1 MVVVMVVM
9 VAASCASDR
18 RGSGLH
24 AADTRGAADKR
35 GAAMRRC
42 PPFRNVAMLPLPA
55 ALRIIA
61 FARDTVSLMP
71 DVTVPRHAPSS
82 RSGTRSS
89 ADIVSSI
96 LRCMA
101 VLRLS
106 DEGFL
111 SLLPDFVLVLDGCRL
126 HI

>member
-1 MVVVMVVM
+1 MWGKADESTYVNALDSFDLTRGMVVVMVVM

-35 GAAMRRC
+35 GAAVRRC

-61 FARDTVSLMP
+61 FARDTVSL
-71 DVTVPRHAPSS
+71 
-82 RSGTRSS
+82 
-89 ADIVSSI
+89 
-96 LRCMA
+96 
-101 VLRLS
+101 
-106 DEGFL
+106 
-111 SLLPDFVLVLDGCRL
+111 
-126 HI
+126 